1 MVSDDGKPEPA
12 DDPDQAD
19 DPDPQPFVGTQ
30 SRPPLL
36 NQPED
41 ALEIPVNIPQHERPR
56 QIRPRGASVSY
67 EVWRG
72 PANITTEPYFAE
84 VENGTA
90 TSRITFTE
98 PGEYRL
104 RVRANDG
111 QLSTDE
117 FVTVN
122 VRE

>member
-1 MVSDDGKPEPA
+1 M
-12 DDPDQAD
+12 
-19 DPDPQPFVGTQ
+19 
-30 SRPPLL
+30 
-36 NQPED
+36 
-41 ALEIPVNIPQHERPR
+41 NIPQHQR
-56 QIRPRGASVSY
+56 QRQTRPRGVASVSY

-84 VENGTA
+84 VENGAA

-104 RVRANDG
+104 RVRASDG
-111 QLSTDE
+111 ALSTDE